1 MEFGSNDW
9 YRFEKKAKTYPAEIF
24 VRFVFMNIYI
34 HRLTKL
40 RTIFFIKYILIYDNS
55 TIETIAANKCTPY
68 LCNVTCNLCIRIR
81 HTK

>member
-24 VRFVFMNIYI
+24 VRFVFI
-34 HRLTKL
+34 HTSSNKIEDNL
-40 RTIFFIKYILIYDNS
+40 FCIKYKLIYDNS

>member
-24 VRFVFMNIYI
+24 VRFVFI

-40 RTIFFIKYILIYDNS
+40 RTIFFVSNTS
-55 TIETIAANKCTPY
+55 
-68 LCNVTCNLCIRIR
+68 
-81 HTK
+81 